1 MDSDKSEACGRC
13 SMTTVVDA
21 SDGEGGRDPF
31 DGERIEVD
39 ADEMRTVA
47 KPAIVLG
54 RLKDRLDEFATRV
67 TYGR

>member
-13 SMTTVVDA
+13 SMTAVVDA
-21 SDGEGGRDPF
+21 SDGDAENPF

-54 RLKDRLDEFATRV
+54 RVKDRLDEFATRL